1 MNFALLRRLLVAS
14 LALLVPACA
23 ADTDDGLPDEDDDF
37 SESVQASTGNL
48 MVAYD
53 LAKPCT
59 IFLNMPG
66 DGVDDNSNWKT
77 TGTYITWRYN
87 MNSEW
92 ALVSDPKRAG
102 KTYPW
107 WGFTRRD
114 CIKGEPERIKAGR
127 SNVAASG
134 WRTVQTD
141 VPPASVTSRTREVH
155 SDSTLRDPANF
166 AIGNVPK
173 GWHVDVTGNTRSG
186 GFWVEVYVPNA
197 KRWGFIEA
205 SHLKP

>member
-1 MNFALLRRLLVAS
+1 MNFSLLRRLLVAS

-59 IFLNMPG
+59 IYLNMPG

-114 CIKGEPERIKAGR
+114 CIKGEPERIKEGR

-141 VPPASVTSRTREVH
+141 VPPASVTVSAVASSSRT
-155 SDSTLRDPANF
+155 SPWMSSTLSF
-166 AIGNVPK
+166 SK
-173 GWHVDVTGNTRSG
+173 SRSG
-186 GFWVEVYVPNA
+186 RLSDRGSCWPN
-197 KRWGFIEA
+197 GT
-205 SHLKP
+205 